1 MPDRIQLYDFG
12 KLSSVYSPEKS
23 KIVYSDS
30 DERLSKLENKIDA
43 ISHDVYLLRK
53 QLRELRTSNEC
64 GRSKRKSQD
73 ISFR

>member
-12 KLSSVYSPEKS
+12 KIKFRVYSPEKS

-53 QLRELRTSNEC
+53 QLRELSD
-64 GRSKRKSQD
+64 KQ
-73 ISFR
+73 